1 MQGLKQNSSAAFI
14 TRGEEIPKEKSTS
27 SEILDYLM
35 RRFGDQVMKLAYY
48 YVRDRQIA
56 EDIFQE
62 AFCRVYLNL
71 EKFRRDSS
79 YFTWIYRITVN
90 LCRDYISSAYFRR
103 MLPWHNMDMSAA
115 SKSEASLFEAAE
127 GGDVFMKVMELPGK
141 YRVVIALYYFEELT
155 TPEISKRLNIKET
168 TVRTRLS
175 RGRDMLKESLAG
187 EGLADEKRRY

>member
-1 MQGLKQNSSAAFI
+1 MQNLRPG
-14 TRGEEIPKEKSTS
+14 KSTAIKKSIDEEVLRGNSNS

-35 RRFGDQVMKLAYY
+35 RRFGDQVMRLAYY
-48 YVRDRQIA
+48 YLRDRYLA

-62 AFCRVYLNL
+62 AFYRVYINL
-71 EKFRRDSS
+71 DKFRRDSS

-90 LCRDYISSAYFRR
+90 LCQDYLASAYFRR
-103 MLPWHNMDMSAA
+103 MLPWHNMDLRAA
-115 SKSEASLFEAAE
+115 SKTETSLFEAAE
-127 GGDVFMKVMELPGK
+127 GGDVFMKVMDLPDK

-168 TVRTRLS
+168 TIRTRLS

-187 EGLADEKRRY
+187 ERLVNG